1 MFQPK
6 PAPILLTLI
15 KARVPVW
22 VLAAAVVAQ
31 AAITVIGKPSDPAC
45 KINVQRVHSSTH
57 SSEFKKLSEVKLKV
71 STECAIAQS
80 QTVVRAEIEE
90 IIATNKN
97 KIVKTFPIRI
107 GRPRAESPCYVLIAN
122 LTAPCND
129 PGNAKYLGRADAEVH
144 LVDGRVIKVS
154 GVSKKP
160 NIVGCRISAE

>member
-1 MFQPK
+1 MLQPK
-6 PAPILLTLI
+6 PVPILPKLV
-15 KARVPVW
+15 KAKVPVW
-22 VLAAAVVAQ
+22 VLAAALAAQ
-31 AAITVIGKPSDPAC
+31 AAINIIGKSSDPEC

-71 STECAIAQS
+71 STECAVAQS

-90 IIATNKN
+90 IIATNKD
-97 KIVKTFPIRI
+97 KIVKTFPIVI
-107 GRPRAESPCYVLIAN
+107 GRPRAESPGYVLIAN
-122 LTAPCND
+122 LTAACND

>member
-6 PAPILLTLI
+6 PVPILPKLV

-22 VLAAAVVAQ
+22 VLAAALAAQ
-31 AAITVIGKPSDPAC
+31 AAITIIGKPSDPEC
-45 KINVQRVHSSTH
+45 KINVQRVHTSTH

-71 STECAIAQS
+71 STECVIAQS
-80 QTVVRAEIEE
+80 QTLVRAEIEE
-90 IIATNKN
+90 ITATSKE
-97 KIVKTFPIRI
+97 KIVKTFPIVI
-107 GRPRAESPCYVLIAN
+107 GRPRAESPGYVLIEN
-122 LTAPCND
+122 LTAPCNE
-129 PGNAKYLGRADAEVH
+129 PGNAEYLGRADAEVH